1 LLRGTVSFAER
12 NGIFFAFVA
21 LWAFFTLS
29 SPAFNQWSNVSLILL
44 QMSLIGIM
52 AVPQAMLILTANV
65 DLAIGSVMVLTAMV
79 FGALM
84 KSDWPLAGA
93 VAVAVGVALAWGTIT
108 GFLVARLRLSPIVV
122 TLGGLAGARGLAELI
137 SYAKTNYAF
146 GITFA
151 KLGNGKI
158 LGLRAPVYLMA
169 ITFAVGFL
177 VWFFMPYGRHMTA
190 LGSDRAAAHAMG
202 IAVRRIPFILYIASA
217 LAAGVAGLITASQV
231 DAATLS
237 IGQGMELK
245 VITAVMLG
253 GVAFTGGRGS
263 LIGVLFGVAFITVL
277 NNGLILLNINQFWS
291 DVVIG
296 LALVA
301 AAGLDV
307 LYRHLDS
314 IPILATEGDGDLSD
328 DETEEV

>member
-1 LLRGTVSFAER
+1 
-12 NGIFFAFVA
+12 
-21 LWAFFTLS
+21 
-29 SPAFNQWSNVSLILL
+29 
-44 QMSLIGIM
+44 
-52 AVPQAMLILTANV
+52 
-65 DLAIGSVMVLTAMV
+65 
-79 FGALM
+79 
-84 KSDWPLAGA
+84 LAGA
-93 VAVAVGVALAWGTIT
+93 VAVAVVVALAWGTIT